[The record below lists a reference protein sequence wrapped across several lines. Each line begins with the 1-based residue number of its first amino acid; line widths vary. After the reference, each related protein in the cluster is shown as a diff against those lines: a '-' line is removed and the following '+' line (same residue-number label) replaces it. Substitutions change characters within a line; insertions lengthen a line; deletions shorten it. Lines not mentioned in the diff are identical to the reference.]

1 MTVQIK
7 VSGPIISNS
16 DKWFYDW
23 FDEDSTCP
31 NDINLPTN
39 GEDVEILINSPGGDV
54 WSGSEIYTAIKAYT
68 GKVTVKILGI
78 AASAAS
84 IIAMAGDVVSISPT
98 AQIMI
103 HNPWMYTAGDQNDLR
118 KDAEYLENWADSLS
132 NAYQIKT
139 GKSKE
144 ELRVLMDDETW
155 MTAEKAVELG
165 FADEVMFTKPEYAQL
180 VASTGMG
187 LVPEKVIHAMKELR
201 SKTNDPNAAMKVTI
215 PTEELE
221 NIVKKAVDQL
231 KQETVIEGKTL
242 QQWIDEEEQ
251 GKPVNESPFARFI
264 F

>member
-31 NDINLPTN
+31 NDIQLPVS
-39 GEDVEILINSPGGDV
+39 GEEVEILINSPGGDV
-54 WSGSEIYTAIKAYT
+54 YSGSEIYTTIKAYP
-68 GKVTVKILGI
+68 GRVTVKILGV

-84 IIAMAGDVVSISPT
+84 VIAMAGDVVSISPT
-98 AQIMI
+98 AQMMI
-103 HNPWMYTAGDQNDLR
+103 HNPWMYTYGDQNDLR

-144 ELRVLMDDETW
+144 ELRALMDEETW
-155 MTAEKAVELG
+155 LTAEKALELG
-165 FADEVMFTKPEYAQL
+165 FADEVMFAKAEYTQL

-187 LVPEKVIHAMKELR
+187 MVPEKVIQAMKELQ
-201 SKTNDPNAAMKVTI
+201 STKKMASVQLTVPKQD
-215 PTEELE
+215 LE
-221 NIVKKAVDQL
+221 NLVETAIDDL
-231 KQETVIEGKTL
+231 KRNTVVQGKTL
-242 QQWIDEEEQ
+242 QQWIDEEE
-251 GKPVNESPFARFI
+251 KPVNESPFARFI

>member
-1 MTVQIK
+1 MTIQIK

-31 NDINLPTN
+31 NDIKLPST
-39 GEDVEILINSPGGDV
+39 GEEVEILINSPGGDV
-54 WSGSEIYTAIKAYT
+54 YSGSEIYTTIKDYP
-68 GKVTVKILGI
+68 GRVTVKILGV

-132 NAYQIKT
+132 NAYQIKS

-144 ELRVLMDDETW
+144 ELRVLMDEETW

-165 FADEVMFTKPEYAQL
+165 FADEVMFTKPEYTQL

-187 LVPEKVIHAMKELR
+187 LVPEKVIQAMKELK
-201 SKTNDPNAAMKVTI
+201 SKKDVSSAAVKVSV
-215 PTEELE
+215 PKEELE
-221 NIVKKAVDQL
+221 GIVKNAIDQL
-231 KQETVIEGKTL
+231 KKETVIEGKTL
-242 QQWIDEEEQ
+242 QQWIDEEE
-251 GKPVNESPFARFI
+251 KPVNESPFARFI

>member
-1 MTVQIK
+1 MAIQIK
-7 VSGPIISNS
+7 VNGPIISNN

-31 NDINLPTN
+31 NDIKLPTN
-39 GEDVEILINSPGGDV
+39 GEEVEILINSPGGDV
-54 WSGSEIYTAIKAYT
+54 WSGSEIYTTIKSYT

-84 IIAMAGDVVSISPT
+84 VIAMAGDTIYISPT
-98 AQIMI
+98 AQIMV

-144 ELRVLMDDETW
+144 ELRALMDEETW
-155 MTAEKAVELG
+155 LTADKALELG
-165 FADEVMFTKPEYAQL
+165 FADEVMFAKTEHAQL
-180 VASTGMG
+180 VASSGMG
-187 LVPEKVIHAMKELR
+187 MVPEKVIQAMKELR
-201 SKTNDPNAAMKVTI
+201 SKKVDMSSASVNVTV
-215 PTEELE
+215 PKEELE
-221 NIVKKAVDQL
+221 GIVKNAIDQL
-231 KQETVIEGKTL
+231 KKETIIEGKTL
-242 QQWIDEEEQ
+242 QQWIDEEE
-251 GKPVNESPFARFI
+251 KPVNESPFARFI